1 MRASSQQARVTVK
14 PVRPYRRFQN
24 SKVANTG
31 IDPIGN
37 YKHFITK
44 DPTSNLDVHRDRK
57 RLTRFEDHVRLP
69 TGKVPYGTTKCTFNL
84 GLGTD
89 GKLLRNTLGFSTQT
103 FPRNPTD
110 NISSEPPAFD
120 RPFQNLYDKMVST
133 AKYEKNVRTTN
144 PWAPRRVT
152 A

>member
-1 MRASSQQARVTVK
+1 MRATSQQARVTVK

-37 YKHFITK
+37 YQHFISK

-57 RLTRFEDHVRLP
+57 RQTRFEDHVRLP

-89 GKLLRNTLGFSTQT
+89 GKLLRNTLGFSTQA

-110 NISSEPPAFD
+110 NISSEPPTFD